1 MKRTRSVLSVL
12 LTLLLL
18 AGCAAG
24 GLSARTMDAIDQ
36 EETYPDGPYELA
48 AVYHSV
54 EELYEAA
61 HLVLVGHVT
70 EQTCTDPDGFPQTTS
85 RLKVEQVVYGAYPA
99 ETVAVTE
106 EGGTTS
112 RGQVVYVGV
121 PFMEQDQRYLLFLTK
136 EDEQGR
142 RFVVGA
148 FQGKF
153 ILREGHLFQQAAQEV
168 KLSREAYTPVPLEE
182 FPMFQEK

>member
-1 MKRTRSVLSVL
+1 MKRTRSILSVL

-18 AGCAAG
+18 SGCASG
-24 GLSARTMDAIDQ
+24 GLSARKVDTIDR

-48 AVYHSV
+48 AVYHSL

-61 HLVLVGHVT
+61 DLVLVGEVA
-70 EQTCTDPDGFPQTTS
+70 EQTCTDPDGFPQTVS
-85 RLKVEQVVYGAYPA
+85 RLKVEQVVYGAYSA

-112 RGQVVYVGV
+112 RGQTVYVGV
-121 PFMEQDQRYLLFLTK
+121 PCMEQGQRYLLFLTK
-136 EDEQGR
+136 EDELGR

-153 ILREGHLFQQAAQEV
+153 ILREGYLFQQAAQEV

-182 FPMFQEK
+182 FPVSKGK